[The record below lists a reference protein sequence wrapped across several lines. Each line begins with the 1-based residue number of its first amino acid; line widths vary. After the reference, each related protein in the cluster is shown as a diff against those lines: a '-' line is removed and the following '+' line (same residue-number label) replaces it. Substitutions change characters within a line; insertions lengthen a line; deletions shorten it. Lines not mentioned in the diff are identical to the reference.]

1 MSLINDAL
9 KRAKQAQQQ
18 HSPDA
23 PQMMVQFRPV
33 EPTQQVKKN
42 NTWIWIAVVIVA
54 GLIIGF
60 VARQL
65 RRGNSEAPKEAKA
78 REVIPASPI
87 AQEPVAPKPAPAVLT
102 TTAPNKPA
110 HAAVTTTAVVPKPVP
125 QEPVVQE
132 TNAAPVVAPVII
144 QDEPKVVPKLQAVVY
159 DPKRPSAIIS
169 GRSVFR
175 GDRIGDFRVVAIS
188 QESVTLV
195 CGGQTNV
202 LVLGE

>member
-110 HAAVTTTAVVPKPVP
+110 RAAVTTTPVVPKPVP
-125 QEPVVQE
+125 Q
-132 TNAAPVVAPVII
+132 
-144 QDEPKVVPKLQAVVY
+144 
-159 DPKRPSAIIS
+159 
-169 GRSVFR
+169 
-175 GDRIGDFRVVAIS
+175 
-188 QESVTLV
+188 
-195 CGGQTNV
+195 
-202 LVLGE
+202 